1 MDGKPINEKFEQRVR
16 DPDLCEKAAE
26 RQSST
31 VQSLQIIIDNMPQ
44 YIFWKD
50 WNSVYLGCN
59 EKFARA
65 AGIEKPS
72 DIVGK
77 TDYDLAWKKSESDLF
92 RACDRKVMETNTP
105 EYNIIEPLLRAD
117 GKHVWL
123 DTSKMPLRDTDGNV
137 VGILGT
143 YEEITGRKEAET
155 GLQQYQEQLEIL
167 VSERTSCLDKANKKL
182 KDQLDF
188 FQKLIDAI
196 PNPIY
201 YKNTD
206 GLYIGCNSAFAEH
219 IGKNKEDI
227 TGKTVFDILPKI
239 TAEIHYKYD
248 IELFSRT
255 GRQNVE
261 DDVRYADGSMHRV
274 IYNKATY
281 MDSNGNVAGL
291 IGVLSDIT
299 DLTKA
304 QKSLRKLGI
313 ENEALI
319 CSISSVLIGVD
330 ANGLIMTWN
339 KVAEDL
345 FAIGSDMVK
354 RLPFTE
360 CGLSWEWDRI
370 KSGISRCIK
379 SRNSTSLDDIR
390 FTQKNGKKGFL
401 GITLN
406 PMLLEGTDQVG
417 FLLMGADITER
428 KQMEM
433 QLTQAGKLESI
444 GQLAAG
450 IAHEINTPVQYVGD
464 NLRFL
469 HDSFNSLGKLLGI
482 YSQLIEALKN
492 GNQTNNIIKEAEKE
506 VQETDL
512 NYLIEEIPKAIK
524 QSQEGVAQVAKIVR
538 LIKDFSHPGGE
549 EKTGVD
555 INRALESTIMVSR
568 NEWKYVAEVETDFDA
583 SLPLVPGHPGAMN
596 QVFLNL
602 IINAA
607 HTISDVVKKS
617 PDKKGTI
624 RLTTRNKKNSVEI
637 TIADTGT
644 GILKEIRSRI
654 FDPFFTTK
662 DVGKG
667 TGQGLAICHS
677 IIVQK
682 HGGSLS
688 FETEEGSGSAFTVCL
703 PLERDVEILKG
714 VE

>member
-1 MDGKPINEKFEQRVR
+1 MDRKPINEKLEQIVR
-16 DPDLCEKAAE
+16 NPDLCEKAAE

-50 WNSVYLGCN
+50 RDSVYLGCN

-72 DIVGK
+72 DIEGK

-92 RACDRKVMETNTP
+92 RAFERKVMETNTS
-105 EYNIIEPLLRAD
+105 EYHIIEPHLRAD
-117 GKHVWL
+117 GKQVWL
-123 DTSKMPLRDTDGNV
+123 DTSKMPLRDIDGNV
-137 VGILGT
+137 VGILGI
-143 YEEITGRKEAET
+143 YEEITERKKAEI

-167 VSERTSCLDKANKKL
+167 VSERTSWLDKANKKL

-188 FQKLIDAI
+188 FQKLIDSI
-196 PNPIY
+196 PNSIY

-206 GLYIGCNSAFAEH
+206 GLYIGCNSAFAER

-227 TGKTVFDILPKI
+227 IGKTVFDILPKE
-239 TAEIHYKYD
+239 TAEKHYDYD

-255 GRQNVE
+255 GHQNIE
-261 DDVRYADGSMHRV
+261 GDVRYADDSIHKV

-281 MDSNGNVAGL
+281 TDSSGNVAGL

-299 DLTKA
+299 DLNKA
-304 QKSLRKLGI
+304 QESLRKLGI

-319 CSISSVLIGVD
+319 CSISSFLIGVD
-330 ANGLIMTWN
+330 ANGIIITWN

-345 FAIGSDMVK
+345 FAIGSNMVK
-354 RLPFTE
+354 GLPFPE

-370 KSGISRCIK
+370 KSGISRCIE
-379 SRNSTSLDDIR
+379 SRNSIRLDDVR
-390 FTQKNGKKGFL
+390 FTQKNGKQGFL

-406 PMLLEGTDQVG
+406 PMLLEGTGPVG
-417 FLLMGADITER
+417 FLLMGADITKR
-428 KQMEM
+428 KQMEI
-433 QLTQAGKLESI
+433 QISQAGKLESI

-469 HDSFNSLGKLLGI
+469 QDSFNSLGKLHGI
-482 YSQLIEALKN
+482 YSQLIEAVKN
-492 GNQTNNIIKEAEKE
+492 GDQTNNIIKDAEKE
-506 VQETDL
+506 VQESDL
-512 NYLIEEIPKAIK
+512 NYLIVEIPTAIK
-524 QSQEGVAQVAKIVR
+524 QSMEGVAQVAKIVR
-538 LIKDFSHPGGE
+538 SIKDFSHPGGE

-555 INRALESTIMVSR
+555 INRALESTVIVSR
-568 NEWKYVAEVETDFDA
+568 NEWKYVAEMETDFDP
-583 SLPLVPGHPGAMN
+583 SLPMVPGHPGELN

-607 HTISDVVKKS
+607 HTISDIVKKS
-617 PDKKGTI
+617 PDKKGAI
-624 RLTTRNKKNSVEI
+624 RLTTRNKINWVEI
-637 TIADTGT
+637 IVSDTGT
-644 GILKEIRSRI
+644 GIPKDIRSRI

-662 DVGKG
+662 EVGKG

-688 FETEEGSGSAFTVCL
+688 FETEEGSGSAFTVRL
-703 PLERDVEILKG
+703 PTERDVSILKG

>member
-1 MDGKPINEKFEQRVR
+1 MNNKPAYRKFKRRHSNPDPQGKTAGDQNEIKQQMQSVING
-16 DPDLCEKAAE
+16 L
-26 RQSST
+26 
-31 VQSLQIIIDNMPQ
+31 PQ
-44 YIFWKD
+44 FICWKD
-50 WNSVYLGCN
+50 RNSVYQGCN
-59 EKFARA
+59 DNFARA
-65 AGIEKPS
+65 AGIDNSS
-72 DIVGK
+72 DIIGK
-77 TDYDLAWKKSESDLF
+77 TDYDLAWNKTESDF
-92 RACDRKVMETNTP
+92 FISCDRRVMKMNKP
-105 EYNIIEPLLRAD
+105 EYHIIESRLRAD
-117 GKHVWL
+117 GKQVWL
-123 DTSKMPLRDTDGNV
+123 DTSKIPLRGADGTV
-137 VGILGT
+137 VGILGI
-143 YEEITGRKEAET
+143 YEEITGRVEAEM
-155 GLQQYQEQLEIL
+155 GSQQYREQLEIL
-167 VSERTSCLDKANKKL
+167 VSNRTSSLDNANREL
-182 KDQLDF
+182 MDQLDF
-188 FQKLIDAI
+188 LQKLIDAI
-196 PNPIY
+196 PNSIY

-206 GLYIGCNSAFAEH
+206 GLYIGCNSSFAER

-227 TGKTVFDILPKI
+227 TGKTVFDILPKE
-239 TAEIHYKYD
+239 TAEKHYKYD

-255 GRQNVE
+255 GHQNIE
-261 DDVRYADGSMHRV
+261 GDVRYADGSIHKV

-281 MDSNGNVAGL
+281 TDSSGNVAGL
-291 IGVLSDIT
+291 IGVMSDIT
-299 DLTKA
+299 DLNKA
-304 QKSLRKLGI
+304 QESLRKLGI

-330 ANGLIMTWN
+330 TNGLIMTWN

-345 FAIGSDMVK
+345 FEIGSDMVK
-354 RLPFTE
+354 GLPFPE

-379 SRNSTSLDDIR
+379 SRNSIRLDDIR
-390 FTQKNGKKGFL
+390 FTQKNGKQGFL

-417 FLLMGADITER
+417 FLLMGADTTKR

-469 HDSFNSLGKLLGI
+469 QDSFNSLGKLLHI
-482 YSQLIEALKN
+482 YSQLIEAVKN
-492 GNQTNNIIKEAEKE
+492 GNRTDNFIKEAEKE

-512 NYLIEEIPKAIK
+512 NYLTEEIPTAIK
-524 QSQEGVAQVAKIVR
+524 QSLEGVAQVAKIVR
-538 LIKDFSHPGGE
+538 SIKDFSHPGGE

-555 INRALESTIMVSR
+555 INRALESTIIVSR
-568 NEWKYVAEVETDFDA
+568 NEWKYIAEMKTDFDS
-583 SLPLVPGHPGAMN
+583 SLPMVPGHPGALN

-624 RLTTRNKKNSVEI
+624 RLTTRNKKSWVEI
-637 TIADTGT
+637 TVADTGT
-644 GILKEIRSRI
+644 GIPKEIRSRI

-662 DVGKG
+662 EVGKG

-703 PLERDVEILKG
+703 PLERDVSILKG